1 MQISPVQGN
10 SKIPWGDPAGVENM
24 LCLCWM
30 LTTRRPGSASR
41 RGLTFPLSSLA
52 CAADGGK
59 HALLGLSRCSP
70 LLPAKR
76 TLDVSALLYILK
88 SHKRFSILR
97 LRVSAIKLPKDKTYI
112 FDHHQSLLTIFFLNL
127 GLTASILFVCFLME
141 MPKDVNNTVY
151 G

>member
-1 MQISPVQGN
+1 MG
-10 SKIPWGDPAGVENM
+10 
-24 LCLCWM
+24 
-30 LTTRRPGSASR
+30 RPCRSGEY
-41 RGLTFPLSSLA
+41 
-52 CAADGGK
+52 
-59 HALLGLSRCSP
+59 ALLMLDAHHQKTGVCQPQRSYLSTFLLGMCSRWWKTRSSGSIRCSP